1 MGLADQTRLH
11 RTSPKRIRNS
21 TALDL
26 AERDGEFHRN
36 RAENLTQSPP
46 WSNDPGAMSATKVL
60 TPKPPRDSSV
70 TMTEIVLPS
79 DANALGT
86 IFGGKIMA
94 WIDIAGAIAA
104 GRHAR
109 RVVVTASIDA
119 LHFIA
124 PVKVGHVVHILA
136 SVNYAGRTSMEVG
149 VRVDSEN
156 TVTGERH
163 HTATAYTTF
172 VALDDHGR
180 PTQVPAVE
188 PETPQEKRRFEQ
200 AVKRREARVRLAA
213 ELKASHPDD

>member
-1 MGLADQTRLH
+1 MQPKVPPKNSASK
-11 RTSPKRIRNS
+11 SPK
-21 TALDL
+21 D
-26 AERDGEFHRN
+26 
-36 RAENLTQSPP
+36 
-46 WSNDPGAMSATKVL
+46 SA
-60 TPKPPRDSSV
+60 V

-124 PVKVGHVVHILA
+124 PVKVGHVVHIRA
-136 SVNYAGRTSMEVG
+136 AVNYAGRTSMEVG

-156 TVTGERH
+156 PVTGEMH

-172 VALDDHGR
+172 VALDDHGK
-180 PTQVPAVE
+180 PCVVPAVTT
-188 PETPQEKRRFEQ
+188 ETPEEKRRHEQ
-200 AVKRREARVRLAA
+200 AIKRRESRIRLAQ
-213 ELKASHPDD
+213 ELKAADGSN